1 MLAKD
6 FGNVCYSQEQ
16 NHELSRKHYFRRDK
30 KNQTRQEQIV
40 IWDKKEEYDNER
52 RSLGAFDI

>member
-1 MLAKD
+1 MLAND

-30 KNQTRQEQIV
+30 KKS
-40 IWDKKEEYDNER
+40 DKALAK
-52 RSLGAFDI
+52 